1 MCRDDGCDFS
11 VLAGRLR
18 SIWEGGETIPQL
30 AAMLRGSGQLAPEEL
45 LELCLID
52 QSYRW
57 RTPEALRVE
66 DYLALCPVVAEWP
79 ELKFELAYGE
89 LRSRQQLSGAFPAAE
104 IEARFP
110 EFAQRL
116 HRQLEVG
123 FWLEQGAG
131 ARRPAVAFPRI
142 CSLHRS
148 GRFGPYEL
156 GEAIA
161 HGGMGVIFRAR
172 DLRLNRIVAL
182 KMIRADRITHD
193 ADRQRFH
200 NETVTIAQLE
210 HPHII
215 PIYDVGEEAGVHYFT
230 MKLLKGGDLQQQCRR
245 YLDDPPAAAQIM
257 AHVADAVHYAHR
269 HGVLHRDV
277 KPSNVLLDE
286 AGKPYV
292 TDFGLA
298 RRLDDRRH
306 LTATGDLLGTPA
318 YLAPEQLTPGQ
329 GSLTIAA
336 DVYGLGAVLYVLLTG
351 KPPFDDEHL
360 VTLLESMRHREPAPP
375 RRLNPRVDRDLEQI
389 CLKAL
394 AKRPSDR
401 YFGAQAFAEDLQR
414 YLAGEG
420 IWARPAPWWRRWWSR
435 WRRRHAGLSAACS
448 VALIAAAFLLIL
460 LGVQSARLQA
470 MRQALDGSLQA
481 ARAEQAEAEA
491 DRSEAA
497 RLRHLAEELQFQ
509 AQAVR
514 SEAVAQCRLAHQ
526 AAYAAAIHH
535 IEHARR
541 SGNTA
546 TFWRLLDEQVPQA
559 DQSDVRG
566 FEWFVLNRY
575 RLRAEPPQIAWQG
588 HAGRASSLA
597 SHPHREQPATGGLE
611 SPVAVWTL
619 RDAERESDQ
628 GSAGRETKSD
638 RSLAFSPDGEIL
650 VAAAE
655 DGLHLWNLR
664 TSEPAARLSRNGAPH
679 DLVAI
684 SPDGKY
690 LAAAAEQEC
699 LIEVWGKTP
708 AGYRYLWKTDAQHCD
723 HLAFSPRG
731 NLLLAADWA
740 GEEIVAYAPTAGRVE
755 RRLPARHTQ
764 ACEFSPD
771 GRQLAC
777 IAEDDIVVWD
787 WDAAQPL
794 RRLKA
799 HLGTVTHV
807 VYRPDGRQLASC
819 GRDGRVILWD
829 ARTGECLRIMMGHR
843 SFPVQVAFV
852 GNDRLLSLTEEGRIL
867 VWHAE
872 LGTQLCCLR
881 EDPANPCFCFAV
893 SPDQRLLAGRLADNH
908 VQLLDLSRD

>member
-1 MCRDDGCDFS
+1 MSRNDQRDFS
-11 VLAGRLR
+11 VLAGQLR
-18 SIWEGGETIPQL
+18 NVWESGETLPPLSAI
-30 AAMLRGSGQLAPEEL
+30 LRGSGQLAPEEL

-52 QSYRW
+52 QSHRW
-57 RTPEALRVE
+57 RTPDPLRVE
-66 DYLALCPVVAEWP
+66 DYLALCPMIAQRP
-79 ELKFELAYGE
+79 ELQFELAYGE
-89 LRSRQQLSGAFPAAE
+89 LRTRQQLSGACPAAE
-104 IEARFP
+104 IESRFP
-110 EFAQRL
+110 EFAERL

-123 FWLEQGAG
+123 FWLEQGADS
-131 ARRPAVAFPRI
+131 RPPGEAFPRI
-142 CSLHRS
+142 CSMHRS

-172 DLRLNRIVAL
+172 DVRLNRIVAL
-182 KMIRADRITHD
+182 KMIRADRITHE

-245 YLDDPPAAAQIM
+245 YLDDPHAAAQIM

-298 RRLDDRRH
+298 RRLDDRNH

-360 VTLLESMRHREPAPP
+360 LTMLESMRHREPAPP
-375 RRLNPRVDRDLEQI
+375 RQLNPRIDRDLEQI

-420 IWARPAPWWRRWWSR
+420 IRARPAPWWRRWWRR
-435 WRRRHAGLSAACS
+435 WRRRHSGLAAVNG
-448 VALIAAAFLLIL
+448 VALIVAAFLLLL
-460 LGVQSARLQA
+460 LGFQSARLQA

-481 ARAEQAEAEA
+481 ARAEQADAEA

-497 RLRHLAEELQFQ
+497 RLRRSAKQLRAQAEE
-509 AQAVR
+509 AR
-514 SEAVAQCRLAHQ
+514 SEAVAQCRLAHR
-526 AAYAAAIHH
+526 AAYATAIRN
-535 IEHARR
+535 IEHAWR

-546 TFWRLLDEQVPQA
+546 TFWRLLDEQVPQG
-559 DQSDVRG
+559 DQADVRG

-575 RLRAEPPQIAWQG
+575 CDRAEPSQIAWHG
-588 HAGRASSLA
+588 YERRASSIA
-597 SHPHREQPATGGLE
+597 FHPHRERWARGGRE
-611 SPVAVWTL
+611 SHVAVWTL
-619 RDAERESDQ
+619 RDAEGEIDLRRT
-628 GSAGRETKSD
+628 GRETKSD
-638 RSLAFSPDGEIL
+638 RALAFSPDGRIL
-650 VAAAE
+650 VAAAA
-655 DGLHLWNLR
+655 DGLHLWNWQ
-664 TSEPAARLSRNGAPH
+664 TTDPATRLSHNGEPR

-690 LAAAAEQEC
+690 VAAAGEQPR
-699 LIEVWGKTP
+699 LIEVWGRTP
-708 AGYRYLWKTDAQHCD
+708 AGYRHLWKTDAQHCD

-740 GEEIVAYAPTAGRVE
+740 GDEIAVYAPAAGQVE
-755 RRLPARHTQ
+755 QRLAACQMR
-764 ACEFSPD
+764 ACEFSPN

-777 IAEDDIVVWD
+777 TAKNDIVVWD

-794 RRLKA
+794 LRLEA
-799 HLGTVTHV
+799 HLSTVMHV
-807 VYRPDGRQLASC
+807 AYSPDGLQLASC
-819 GRDGRVILWD
+819 GRDGRVIVWD
-829 ARTGECLRIMMGHR
+829 ARTGERLRIMMGHR
-843 SFPVQVAFV
+843 SFPLQVAFV
-852 GNDRLLSLTEEGRIL
+852 GNDRLLSLSEDGGIL
-867 VWHAE
+867 VWHVE

-881 EDPANPCFCFAV
+881 PVLANPCFRFAV